1 MKYLLNSTTAE
12 AITNT
17 SHSMKRTSFSC
28 EYSSLAGISILF
40 MIFGS
45 ILSEI
50 WPAFPSWPSGI
61 FGWFAA
67 VLLISQLSKVQILQ
81 IGTLLLVGVV
91 SLSIGIM
98 LDSQP
103 NWLRLL
109 DNNAGLLSMLAA
121 VSFLRLVAMQGKEVE
136 VVVPHGMRAYW
147 QTMLAVA
154 FFGAFINVSA
164 PILIADSISE
174 GKKLSLFAAKSIVRA
189 FIGGPTWS
197 PFFAGMAVVLTYVAD
212 AHFLVIMAFGFPFAV
227 LGLVL
232 VIVEAR
238 FRYPKE
244 LLNFDGYPMT
254 LSSLWLP
261 GILVICVLLGHTFL
275 PHTSILA
282 VIALS
287 ALAVSFIGLYL
298 HNGFNGAKSQLLQH
312 ILKGLP
318 KMVNELV
325 LFLAAGILAIGLQT
339 LVAATHMSLPFRGGF
354 DAAAAIILLAGMVLL
369 SLLGVHPVISIAV
382 ATPLLTPIA
391 PDSQLLAITFVF
403 SWSLGACASPLS
415 GLNLIFQGRYGIP
428 SIKLAILNWPYVAV
442 MFLVAA
448 LFLYGA
454 AIILKI

>member
-1 MKYLLNSTTAE
+1 M
-12 AITNT
+12 I
-17 SHSMKRTSFSC
+17 RTFFSS
-28 EYSSLAGISILF
+28 EYSSLAGISILL

-50 WPAFPSWPSGI
+50 WPAFPSWPSGV

-67 VLLISQLSKVQILQ
+67 LLLISQLSKVQILQ
-81 IGTLLLVGVV
+81 IGTLLLIGVV
-91 SLSIGIM
+91 SLAIGIM

-136 VVVPHGMRAYW
+136 IVVPHGMRAYW

-154 FFGAFINVSA
+154 LFGAFINVSA
-164 PILIADSISE
+164 PILIADRVSE
-174 GKKLSLFAAKSIVRA
+174 GKRLSLFAAKSIVRA

-212 AHFLVIMAFGFPFAV
+212 AHLLVVMAFGFPFAV
-227 LGLVL
+227 LGLIL
-232 VIVEAR
+232 VIVEAK
-238 FRYPKE
+238 FRYPNE
-244 LLNFDGYPMT
+244 LFNFEGYPMT
-254 LSSLWLP
+254 PSSLWLP
-261 GILVICVLLGHTFL
+261 GILVIGVLLGHTFL

-287 ALAVSFIGLYL
+287 ALAVSFIGLCL
-298 HNGFNGAKSQLLQH
+298 FSGFNGAKSQLQQH

-354 DAAAAIILLAGMVLL
+354 DATAAIILLAGMVLL

-442 MFLVAA
+442 MFFVAA

-454 AIILKI
+454 AIILRI